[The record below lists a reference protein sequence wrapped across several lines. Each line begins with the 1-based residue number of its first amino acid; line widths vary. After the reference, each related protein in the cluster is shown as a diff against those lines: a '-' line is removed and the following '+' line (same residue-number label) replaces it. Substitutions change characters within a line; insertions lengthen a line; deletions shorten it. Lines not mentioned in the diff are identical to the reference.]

1 MYIEVFGNILAV
13 DNGVYTC
20 TCIYAYCDEVMSK
33 HPRLILP
40 VLPGSIIFQKLPR
53 ETLKYNL
60 VLIF

>member
-33 HPRLILP
+33 RPRLIL
-40 VLPGSIIFQKLPR
+40 
-53 ETLKYNL
+53 L
-60 VLIF
+60 VLFFKNYPEKL